1 MGVLSLI
8 TWLPLLG
15 AVALVLVPKEKSQ
28 LLRVVAVASSGA
40 AFLASLWLWANF
52 NLSTADFQYVERFSW
67 IPTFNI
73 QYVMGVDGLSLAL
86 VVLTTLLTL
95 LSVIASFNI
104 EVRIKEYFFF
114 FLLLE
119 TGMIGVFLALDL
131 FLFYVFWELT
141 LVPMYFLIGIW
152 GGPKKEYAAI
162 KFFLF
167 TLFGSVFMLI
177 ALLALYF
184 NTQPH
189 TFDYMEI
196 LKQSPNLALG
206 LQMWIFLGLYLG
218 FAVKVPA
225 FPFHTWLPLAHVEAP
240 TAVSVILAGV
250 LLKMGLYGLLRFSF
264 ALLPLATQKLAYT
277 LAVIAAINI
286 VYGAF
291 CSLAQTDI
299 KRMIAYS
306 SVNHMGYALLGMASL
321 NVIGFSGAALQM
333 INHGII
339 TGALFLLVGVIY
351 DRAHTRDINAFGGLG
366 AKLPVYTGI
375 MTLACFASLGLPL
388 LSGFVSEFLCFLGS
402 FQVVQYRYITL
413 ISLLGILITAAFF
426 LVMIKKVFLGPFNTK
441 WEKLTD
447 MDARELV
454 AVVPLCILMVLFGI
468 LPALLLSPMNATL
481 THMVDLLKLAQP

>member
-1 MGVLSLI
+1 MGVLSFI
-8 TWLPLLG
+8 TFLPLFGGIVIL
-15 AVALVLVPKEKSQ
+15 LTPKDKVQ
-28 LLRVVAVASSGA
+28 VVRAIAAAASAA
-40 AFLASLWLWANF
+40 AFVASLWLWANF
-52 NLSTADFQYVERFSW
+52 NPTTSDFQFVEKFNW
-67 IPTFNI
+67 ISMFNI
-73 QYVMGVDGLSLAL
+73 HYFMAIDGLSLSM

-95 LSVIASFNI
+95 LSVIASFGI
-104 EVRIKEYFFF
+104 ELRVKEYFFF
-114 FLLLE
+114 FLMLE
-119 TGMIGVFLALDL
+119 TAMLGVFVALDM
-131 FLFYVFWELT
+131 FLFYGFWELT

-167 TLFGSVFMLI
+167 TLLGSVFMLI

-184 NTQPH
+184 NTTPH
-189 TFDYMEI
+189 TFDYLEL
-196 LKQSPNLALG
+196 LKQSPLLARNLQL
-206 LQMWIFLGLYLG
+206 WIFLGLYLG
-218 FAVKVPA
+218 FAVKIPA

-250 LLKMGLYGLLRFSF
+250 LLKMGLYGIMRFSLP
-264 ALLPLATQKLAYT
+264 LLPVAAQRCAYG

-306 SVNHMGYALLGMASL
+306 SVNHMGYAMLGMASL
-321 NVIGFSGAALQM
+321 NVIGFNGAVLQM

-351 DRAHTRDINAFGGLG
+351 DRAHTRDVNAFGGLG
-366 AKLPVYTGI
+366 SKLPVYTGI

-402 FQVVQYRYITL
+402 FQVVAYRYLTL
-413 ISLLGILITAAFF
+413 VSLLGVLITAAFF
-426 LVMIKKVFLGPFNTK
+426 LIMIKKVFLGAFNPT
-441 WEKLTD
+441 T
-447 MDARELV
+447 ARRR
-454 AVVPLCILMVLFGI
+454 
-468 LPALLLSPMNATL
+468 SP
-481 THMVDLLKLAQP
+481 